1 MIFENKEISNA
12 KVLILKTIF
21 LSVGSELIKKHLIQE
36 EREFFGIDWTYKL
49 IAAAAGW
56 CVYSLITYKVS
67 ERNKEKRSDFHQ
79 VIFTDFI
86 KLSTTNIVKA
96 FILSLLLTNKEFSDY
111 PITKSIIF
119 SIFGSI
125 IYELISFDFKS
136 SESELEQIKNTEY
149 YKSTQNYFKTLKTTI
164 KKLIIT
170 MSSDIFPDGDMDTD
184 GLITIFIQILTLPFY
199 LLNIEPNLKTIV
211 KCEDA
216 DE

>member
-86 KLSTTNIVKA
+86 NIITIEIIK
-96 FILSLLLTNKEFSDY
+96 FIN
-111 PITKSIIF
+111 
-119 SIFGSI
+119 
-125 IYELISFDFKS
+125 
-136 SESELEQIKNTEY
+136 
-149 YKSTQNYFKTLKTTI
+149 
-164 KKLIIT
+164 IIT
-170 MSSDIFPDGDMDTD
+170 MKMRF
-184 GLITIFIQILTLPFY
+184 
-199 LLNIEPNLKTIV
+199 
-211 KCEDA
+211 
-216 DE
+216 